1 MSAAEG
7 RITGDLDEVDG
18 RASETKE
25 NMAKL
30 KTKPGT

>member
-1 MSAAEG
+1 VSAAEG
-7 RITGDLDEVDG
+7 RNTGDMDEADG
-18 RASETKE
+18 RARETNE